1 LPRAQVPGVGWGWV
15 LPFQGAG
22 RVKPVMKKTKTKP
35 KSNLKEDGG
44 GASRGQV
51 VRIKPGKARP
61 GWFSKAPPVKQY
73 WAQSKVFLSEALQ
86 ELKKVTWPNRKETLG
101 TTGVVLI
108 LVFFIG
114 AYLGLVDFL
123 LSHVVRYFIH

>member
-1 LPRAQVPGVGWGWV
+1 
-15 LPFQGAG
+15 
-22 RVKPVMKKTKTKP
+22 MKKTKTKP
-35 KSNLKEDGG
+35 KSNLKEAGG
-44 GASRGQV
+44 DASRGQV
-51 VRIKPGKARP
+51 ARIKPGKARP
-61 GWFSKAPPVKQY
+61 GWFSKVPPVKQY
-73 WAQSKVFLSEALQ
+73 WAQTKNFLSEAVQ

-123 LSHVVRYFIH
+123 LSRVVQYFIH

>member
-1 LPRAQVPGVGWGWV
+1 
-15 LPFQGAG
+15 
-22 RVKPVMKKTKTKP
+22 MKKTKTKP
-35 KSNLKEDGG
+35 KSNVKE
-44 GASRGQV
+44 GAGDAPRGQA
-51 VRIKPGKARP
+51 VRIKSGKARP
-61 GWFSKAPPVKQY
+61 KWFTKVPPVKQY
-73 WAQSKVFLSEALQ
+73 WAQTHNFLSEAVQ

-123 LSHVVRYFIH
+123 LSHFVQYFIR

>member
-1 LPRAQVPGVGWGWV
+1 
-15 LPFQGAG
+15 
-22 RVKPVMKKTKTKP
+22 MKKIKTKP
-35 KSNLKEDGG
+35 NSNLKEAGG
-44 GASRGQV
+44 DASRGQV
-51 VRIKPGKARP
+51 VKIRPGKARS
-61 GWFSKAPPVKQY
+61 GWFSKLPPVKQY
-73 WAQSKVFLSEALQ
+73 WAQTKNFLTEAVQ

-123 LSHVVRYFIH
+123 LSHFVRYFIH

>member
-1 LPRAQVPGVGWGWV
+1 
-15 LPFQGAG
+15 
-22 RVKPVMKKTKTKP
+22 MKKIKTKP
-35 KSNLKEDGG
+35 KSNLKEAGG
-44 GASRGQV
+44 DASRGQV
-51 VRIKPGKARP
+51 VRIKPGTARP
-61 GWFSKAPPVKQY
+61 GWFSKLPPVKQY
-73 WAQSKVFLSEALQ
+73 WVQTKNFLSEAVQ

-123 LSHVVRYFIH
+123 LTHLVRFFIH